1 MRRLRFID
9 SHTGGEPT
17 RLILEG
23 FPDLGGDSLGER
35 RARLLAA
42 FDHWR
47 RAILLEPRGHEALV
61 AAILLPPQRPESDF
75 ALIFLNNVGALAM
88 CGHGLIG
95 AVTSLAFLGR
105 LSPGGL
111 RIDTPAGM
119 VEAELCKDGSVR
131 FENVPSYPLGEPL
144 ALTVPGLGPVC
155 GELAWGGNGFFV
167 VREHP
172 LALAGTPAQALRA
185 RALAIREALA
195 AGGHT
200 EYDGHPIDHIELVQA
215 DGPGRFRNFVLCPGG
230 AHDRSPCGTG
240 TSALVAVLATRGAL
254 APGEWIRVLSP
265 YGSAFAASY
274 RRAGDEIR
282 PIVAGR
288 AHVTACG
295 ELLIDPEDPF
305 AFGLT
310 DRA

>member
-23 FPDLGGDSLGER
+23 FPDLGGGSLGER
-35 RARLLAA
+35 RARLLAH

-47 RAILLEPRGHEALV
+47 RAILIEPRGHEALV
-61 AAILLPPQRPESDF
+61 AAILLPPQRAESDF
-75 ALIFLNNVGALAM
+75 GLIFLNNVGALAM

-95 AVTSLAFLGR
+95 AVASLAFLGR
-105 LSPGGL
+105 LNPGRL
-111 RIDTPAGM
+111 AIDTPAGT
-119 VEAELCKDGSVR
+119 VDAELGEDGSVR

-144 ALTVPGLGPVC
+144 ALSVPGLGPVR

-172 LALAGTPAQALRA
+172 LTLAGTPVEVLRA
-185 RALAIREALA
+185 AALAIRQALA
-195 AGGHT
+195 AGRRGEYAGHR
-200 EYDGHPIDHIELVQA
+200 IDHVELIQA
-215 DGPGRFRNFVLCPGG
+215 DGHGAFRNFVLCPGG

-240 TSALVAVLATRGAL
+240 TSALIAVLAARGEL
-254 APGEWIRVLSP
+254 APGQWIHVLSP
-265 YGSAFAASY
+265 YGSSFAACY
-274 RRAGDEIR
+274 RRVGGDIR
-282 PIVAGR
+282 PIIAGR

-295 ELLIDPEDPF
+295 ELLVDPGDPF

-310 DRA
+310 NPA